1 MFTIRIYYQ
10 RKIRSEQ
17 LFTEERGSRLRLIPG
32 AIAAFVTIVF
42 SLEYIFAPGTF
53 EFAYILEFPTWL
65 RWVGVLML
73 IIGISLLWAAH
84 HHLGKSFHSLVVL
97 KEDQVLVESGPYKW
111 IRHPIYMWAAHHHLG
126 KSFHS
131 LVVLKEDQVLVESG
145 PYKWIRHPIYT
156 AYFLNYIGGGLLA
169 GNWVLTFVPVFFFGL
184 MVYLRI
190 GEEEAVLIE
199 KFGDEYRA
207 YMKKTGRFLPLP
219 SK

>member
-1 MFTIRIYYQ
+1 MIYRTLFITSTIFLFAIRIYYQ

-17 LFTEERGSRLRLIPG
+17 LLTEERGSRLRLIPG
-32 AIAAFVTIVF
+32 ATAAIVTIVF
-42 SLEYIFAPGTF
+42 GLEYIFAPGTF
-53 EFAYILEFPTWL
+53 EFAYLIEFPPWMRWL
-65 RWVGVLML
+65 GVVML
-73 IIGISLLWAAH
+73 TIGISLLWTAH

-97 KEDQVLVESGPYKW
+97 KEKQELVT
-111 IRHPIYMWAAHHHLG
+111 
-126 KSFHS
+126 
-131 LVVLKEDQVLVESG
+131 SG

-169 GNWVLTFVPVFFFGL
+169 ANWVLMFVPVLFFGM

-190 GEEEAVLIE
+190 GEEEAAMIE

-219 SK
+219 SN

>member
-1 MFTIRIYYQ
+1 METNTVSETIYRTLFITSTIFMFTIRIYYQ

-17 LFTEERGSRLRLIPG
+17 LLTEERGSRLRLIPG
-32 AIAAFVTIVF
+32 AIAAIVTIMF
-42 SLEYIFAPGTF
+42 GLEYIFAPGTF
-53 EFAYILEFPTWL
+53 EFAYLIEYPTWL
-65 RWVGVLML
+65 RWLGVVML
-73 IIGISLLWAAH
+73 TFGISLL
-84 HHLGKSFHSLVVL
+84 
-97 KEDQVLVESGPYKW
+97 
-111 IRHPIYMWAAHHHLG
+111 WAAHHHLG